1 MNDKDMY
8 VTVGEDGLE
17 CRSQEAKQWMGARAT
32 AEVLKGKYMFE
43 VDILGKG
50 LVRVGCATPI
60 AKLALGTD
68 DKSFGYGGT
77 GKKSWNNT
85 FENYGGT
92 FRDGDVVGCLID
104 RDEQTVSFCL
114 NGKTLGQAF
123 SIPPYLHGQALRPG
137 VCGKEFHVRCR
148 FSGLVHPV
156 SNFKAVGELALSDTP
171 KGMSLVMD
179 TADKSSRPLL
189 ALILEPT
196 RDLAQQTYNCLC
208 QFGRYLDAP
217 SVRTGLFVGGIDER
231 GQQLLLQ
238 QGVDICVGT
247 LSKVVDYV
255 RKGKLDLSALKF
267 LVLDEADDLMKNDD
281 RKDIPM
287 LKNMVPRKTGR
298 VQTLFFSAT
307 LHSADVKK
315 AVDQI
320 THMPTWVDLKG
331 HPTIPDTVHFVLYEV
346 DPRQDLPFATTTSV
360 SVTTDGVHAVGSNN
374 EELRMSERIKQMKPQ
389 ILVKLADALKM
400 ESCLVFCRTNVDC
413 DNLEAFLN
421 KLGGGRGFAGK
432 IESGKENPYSCVV
445 LAGMRMQEERERNL
459 QHFKQGDV
467 RFLVCTDVAAR
478 GIDIKELPFLVMMTL
493 PDDPDQF
500 FHRVGRVGRADRM
513 GLAVCISALH
523 HQEKVW
529 YHKCANRGRGCTN
542 TNLVE
547 KGGCTIWYDE
557 PSYQKAIESRI
568 GKPVPHMDRDTF
580 TVKGI
585 LDQTSSGT
593 SQSKA
598 ETKADEEQIGGRR
611 RVALQK
617 EQNAGSAAEA
627 VSSERAGS
635 MVIYGKARDDEN
647 TKSVSRHISE
657 ISATVDDLQKLERHV
672 QREFIET
679 TFVVS

>member
-1 MNDKDMY
+1 MSIRWGERCTY
-8 VTVGEDGLE
+8 TV
-17 CRSQEAKQWMGARAT
+17 R
-32 AEVLKGKYMFE
+32 
-43 VDILGKG
+43 
-50 LVRVGCATPI
+50 
-60 AKLALGTD
+60 
-68 DKSFGYGGT
+68 
-77 GKKSWNNT
+77 
-85 FENYGGT
+85 
-92 FRDGDVVGCLID
+92 
-104 RDEQTVSFCL
+104 
-114 NGKTLGQAF
+114 
-123 SIPPYLHGQALRPG
+123 IPVFIVIRT
-137 VCGKEFHVRCR
+137 
-148 FSGLVHPV
+148 S
-156 SNFKAVGELALSDTP
+156 
-171 KGMSLVMD
+171 
-179 TADKSSRPLL
+179 
-189 ALILEPT
+189 
-196 RDLAQQTYNCLC
+196 
-208 QFGRYLDAP
+208 GRYLDAP